1 MPGHRAFCC
10 PRMLGPNRGTC
21 CDCLTRRPAA
31 RCGNAPIN
39 GQQLTRRGIFE
50 PAWAGVHS
58 PDRSRKSG
66 RTLGCPYWPLP
77 RKRSVLG
84 ASANE
89 EEHVVYEVR
98 AAQVEFNP
106 NAERLR
112 ELTEKMPNSQVT
124 EFANVVVKAR
134 VDSRSTRSTFVVDD
148 STNATKQTISREEYD
163 RISAEQDAYIA
174 HEHVVV
180 VDGFIGSDPQF
191 RTRARLIMEAANS
204 NVAGMQRQ
212 LYYPVEADYDPAT
225 WAPDTTVIY
234 TPNLPAPGYPD
245 DRVIAVDLNSN
256 ITRVL
261 NSDYFGESKKGGL
274 RMWNNIV
281 YDRGGLALH
290 AGCKVMPRGGDPTS
304 ILIVGL
310 SGTGKTTTTFT
321 TQLDSKPAQDDFVA
335 LMPGGHVDTTENGCF
350 AKTFGLDPR
359 FEPAIYN
366 ATTKP
371 DAYLENVSVDALGK
385 VDFFDTSYTKNGRT
399 TWPFS
404 YVDPWPADDIPPAEF
419 LLILN
424 RNENIVPG
432 VARLDRA
439 QAAAYFMLGETTGTS
454 AGGKDEEGKFLRVP
468 GTNPFFPRAMA
479 DMGNRMLELLDSHEL
494 KVFVLNTGR
503 VGGGDDHE
511 GSKKVT
517 IPYSSAIVQAIVED
531 TITWA
536 PDPDFGYEIAEAL
549 PGVDDVEILQP
560 RRLYDRPGRG
570 GEYAA
575 MVSRMKRE
583 RREYLASF
591 PGLDEAIVK
600 SIG

>member
-1 MPGHRAFCC
+1 V
-10 PRMLGPNRGTC
+10 
-21 CDCLTRRPAA
+21 
-31 RCGNAPIN
+31 
-39 GQQLTRRGIFE
+39 GQQ
-50 PAWAGVHS
+50 V
-58 PDRSRKSG
+58 
-66 RTLGCPYWPLP
+66 
-77 RKRSVLG
+77 
-84 ASANE
+84 N
-89 EEHVVYEVR
+89 
-98 AAQVEFNP
+98 AATVEWNP
-106 NAERLR
+106 TAERLR
-112 ELTEKMPNSQVT
+112 ELTEKMPNASVT
-124 EFANVVVKAR
+124 EFGNVNVRAR
-134 VDSRSTRSTFVVDD
+134 VDSRSTRSTFIVDD
-148 STNATKQTISREEYD
+148 STNATKQTIPRSEFD
-163 RISAEQDAYIA
+163 RIAAEQDDYIA
-174 HEHVVV
+174 GAHMVV
-180 VDGFIGSDPQF
+180 VDGYIGSDPQF
-191 RTRARLIMEAANS
+191 RTRARLIMEAANA
-204 NVAGMQRQ
+204 NVAGMQKQ
-212 LYYPVEADYDPAT
+212 LYYPVGEDYDPDT
-225 WAPDTTVIY
+225 WDPDTTVIY
-234 TPNLPAPGYPD
+234 TPNLPAPGYPN

-281 YDRGGLALH
+281 YNRGGLSLH
-290 AGCKVMPRGGDPTS
+290 AGCKVVPAGGRPRGV
-304 ILIVGL
+304 LIVGL

-321 TQLDSKPAQDDFVA
+321 TQLGSKPAQDDFIA
-335 LMPGGHVDTTENGCF
+335 LMPGGKVYATENGCF

-359 FEPAIYN
+359 YEPAIYN
-366 ATTKP
+366 ATTKA
-371 DAYLENVSVDALGK
+371 DAYLENVSVDDLGK

-404 YVDPWPADDIPPAEF
+404 YVDPWPSNDVPLAEF

-494 KVFVLNTGR
+494 RVFVLNTGR

-511 GSKKVT
+511 GSKKVA
-517 IPYSSAIVQAIVED
+517 IPISSAIVQAIVEG
-531 TITWA
+531 TIEWVS
-536 PDPDFGYEIAEAL
+536 DPDFGYEIAESV
-549 PGVDDVEILQP
+549 PGVDDPEILQP
-560 RRLYDRPGRG
+560 RLLYARQGRT
-570 GEYAA
+570 GEYDG
-575 MVSRMKRE
+575 MVDRMKRE